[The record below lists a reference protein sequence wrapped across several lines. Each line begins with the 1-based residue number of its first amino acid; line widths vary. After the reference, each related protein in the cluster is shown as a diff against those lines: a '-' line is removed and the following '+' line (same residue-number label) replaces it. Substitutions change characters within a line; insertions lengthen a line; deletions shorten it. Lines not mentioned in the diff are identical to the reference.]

1 MREERAKA
9 KGQNRGLRK
18 SARAIR
24 SDAGHVE
31 LTGEVHHDAD
41 SANAQ
46 RGERIEQGLEMI

>member
-9 KGQNRGLRK
+9 EGQSRGLRK

-31 LTGEVHHDAD
+31 LADVVHHDAEITD
-41 SANAQ
+41 AQ
-46 RGERIEQGLEMI
+46 RGERIEQGLEMT